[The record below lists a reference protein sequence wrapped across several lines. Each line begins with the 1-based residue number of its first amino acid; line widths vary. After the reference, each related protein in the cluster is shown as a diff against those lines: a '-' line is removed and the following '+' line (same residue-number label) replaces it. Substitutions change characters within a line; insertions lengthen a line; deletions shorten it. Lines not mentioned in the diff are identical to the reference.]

1 MSDDGLAA
9 RLAYR
14 AGILLMDL
22 RRSQLLFGKPL
33 AVTGDAV
40 ANTLLMAAL
49 AVGRPGQPVL
59 SEEAPDDR
67 SRLGQ
72 RAVWIVDPLDGS
84 REFGEGR
91 SDFAVHVALA
101 VDGVAVCGA
110 VSLPAFGATY
120 STLEPPV
127 RGAVPDRPLR
137 VVVSRSRPPVWTEA
151 VAGPLGAEVVAMG
164 SMGAKAMA
172 VVRGDADVYVH
183 AGGHHEW
190 DAAAPAAVAH
200 RAGLQVSDL
209 HGAPLRFNRSDVVQA
224 GLVIC
229 RPELA
234 SRVLE
239 LLAGVVGRDD

>member
-1 MSDDGLAA
+1 
-9 RLAYR
+9 
-14 AGILLMDL
+14 
-22 RRSQLLFGKPL
+22 
-33 AVTGDAV
+33 
-40 ANTLLMAAL
+40 
-49 AVGRPGQPVL
+49 
-59 SEEAPDDR
+59 
-67 SRLGQ
+67 
-72 RAVWIVDPLDGS
+72 
-84 REFGEGR
+84 
-91 SDFAVHVALA
+91 
-101 VDGVAVCGA
+101 
-110 VSLPAFGATY
+110 
-120 STLEPPV
+120 
-127 RGAVPDRPLR
+127 
-137 VVVSRSRPPVWTEA
+137 
-151 VAGPLGAEVVAMG
+151 MG